1 MGKNLALIS
10 FKYGVSSLANIVFNF
25 HTGFSITLTILLVN
39 VYLMQNMKKPI
50 EIPVPLFFSK
60 HWTYFGPNFPP
71 KTTPTLLFLADF

>member
-10 FKYGVSSLANIVFNF
+10 FKYGVSSYHSLQFPLRFFYNP
-25 HTGFSITLTILLVN
+25 
-39 VYLMQNMKKPI
+39 YLFACKCIPHAKYEKNPI
-50 EIPVPLFFSK
+50 EIPVPLFFSQ